1 MTPTHP
7 LTRTHSRTLVYVQ
20 CSTHA
25 WTIMHKQSLTC
36 TQTHAHSRT
45 VSAYFWPKFFLQI
58 SIKIYFYVNAFFC
71 YTVFVAVAASAFVRQ
86 ETRKTPTP
94 KPTPTHTT
102 WVDERASRTEP
113 SVATLRF
120 AREPEINWE
129 NERAKRTLLNLGAL
143 CLHIRM

>member
-1 MTPTHP
+1 MAPTHP
-7 LTRTHSRTLVYVQ
+7 RTHTHTHSRIRPVQ
-20 CSTHA
+20 HTRMNNHAQTVTH
-25 WTIMHKQSLTC
+25 MHTN
-36 TQTHAHSRT
+36 THTRT

-102 WVDERASRTEP
+102 WVTERASRTEP